1 MRTFRHEYVIGDVQG
16 CFAALTAL
24 KAVIDFDET
33 QDRLWFAGDLVAR
46 GEDSLAVLRE
56 VKRLHELGAA
66 QTVLGNHDLNLLAIW
81 RGFNSLRKKDLTAPI
96 FAAPDALALF
106 DWLRRQP
113 LCVYPDQHHVL
124 THAGIPPQWTIEQS
138 QALAREVEA
147 VLQADLVT
155 LDGFLSAM
163 YGSQPDVWQD
173 EWTGMARLRCITN
186 YLTRMRLCTA
196 EGRLEFEFKDNL
208 DAPMPDGFAPWFDW
222 PAQQPRTR
230 TVLFGHWAALEGAVQ
245 HAGICP
251 LDGGCVWG
259 GRLIAYRLADGQ
271 VCSVTS
277 GCGLSLHTV

>member
-1 MRTFRHEYVIGDVQG
+1 MRTYRHEYVIGDVQG

-24 KAVIDFDET
+24 KAAIDFDEA

-96 FAAPDALALF
+96 FVAPDALALF

-113 LCVYPDQHHVL
+113 LCVYPDDRHVL

-163 YGSQPDVWQD
+163 YGSQPDLWQD

-196 EGRLEFEFKDNL
+196 EGRLEFEFKDAL

-222 PAQQPRTR
+222 PSIEPRSR
-230 TVLFGHWAALEGAVQ
+230 KILFGHWAALEGKVQ
-245 HAGICP
+245 QAGLCP

-259 GRLIAYRLADGQ
+259 GRLIAYRLADEQ
-271 VCSVTS
+271 VWSVTS
-277 GCGLSLHTV
+277 GCG